1 MVSWYLTFALTEYYR
16 YTKTFGLAHLNL
28 PFCSYFIVREMH
40 LVVGKWQVWDSL
52 KYSLRQFLS
61 TTSFDRFWPVLTS
74 FDRLWERAAN
84 NDTDSLTQP
93 QRCNE
98 QLTISRGSIILTFV
112 WRLSLMILKTL
123 GLTTSISSWG
133 LYSTPSIWSCLASP
147 FNALGKSP
155 WRTQKLS

>member
-28 PFCSYFIVREMH
+28 SFLFVLYCSRDAFSSREMTILGQPEIQLETIFEFH
-40 LVVGKWQVWDSL
+40 Q
-52 KYSLRQFLS
+52 
-61 TTSFDRFWPVLTS
+61 FWPVLTS
-74 FDRLWERAAN
+74 FDQLWERAAN

-123 GLTTSISSWG
+123 GLTTSISSLG
-133 LYSTPSIWSCLASP
+133 LYSTPSIWICLASP
-147 FNALGKSP
+147 FNALANSP

>member
-16 YTKTFGLAHLNL
+16 YTKTFGLSHLNL
-28 PFCSYFIVREMH
+28 SFLFVLYCLKDAFSSKEMT
-40 LVVGKWQVWDSL
+40 SL
-52 KYSLRQFLS
+52 GQPEN
-61 TTSFDRFWPVLTS
+61 FWVSPVLTS
-74 FDRLWERAAN
+74 FDQLWERAAN
-84 NDTDSLTQP
+84 NATDSLTQRVLISQGSLTQP

-98 QLTISRGSIILTFV
+98 QLTISWGSIILTFV

-133 LYSTPSIWSCLASP
+133 LNSIPSIWSCLASP
-147 FNALGKSP
+147 FNALANSP